1 MVLTNLPLYGF
12 TNTTV
17 LKPSTLSDWIKPCV
31 LGTHIWAD
39 INQACSIWNITLIA
53 YMSLELRI
61 YKVWKDR

>member
-53 YMSLELRI
+53 YMNP
-61 YKVWKDR
+61 